1 MADKA
6 DKADNLDP
14 AATPWQITLYPE
26 VNTGAQELLRG
37 ISAVLGAQFVGMYL
51 LRSLA
56 LGDFHPESSDLDL
69 LIVTTAALADET
81 VAALRELHQR
91 VDHTTS
97 PWARRI
103 DAVYLPQGALRE
115 PVPTADRFPTVEWQG
130 PLALEPL
137 EPGWPIQRYTLREHG
152 VVVSGPEPRSLLDCV
167 HPDELRQA
175 SMGIVEEWQARAQRD
190 PSWVAWLQ
198 APSNHAFVTL
208 TLCRLLYTLHTGS
221 VASKPA
227 AARWVEGTL
236 PGRWSDLIR
245 RATSEEHTT
254 EVVADDELHET
265 LAFLEYTNGLY
276 QQWRGSST
284 AERQEH
290 SASSDRP

>member
-1 MADKA
+1 MAD
-6 DKADNLDP
+6 NRDP
-14 AATPWQITLYPE
+14 AASPWQLTPYPE
-26 VNTGAQELLRG
+26 VNTGAQELLTS

-51 LRSLA
+51 LGSLA

-91 VDHTTS
+91 FDRTTS

-115 PVPTADRFPTVEWQG
+115 PVPSAARFPTVEWPG
-130 PLALEPL
+130 LLALEPP

-152 VVVSGPEPRSLLDCV
+152 VVVSGPDPRSLLDPV

-175 SMGIVEEWQARAQRD
+175 SMDRVEEWQARAQRD
-190 PSWVAWLQ
+190 PDGVAWLRVQ
-198 APSNHAFVTL
+198 SNHAFVAL
-208 TLCRLLYTLHTGS
+208 TLCRVLYTLHTGS

-227 AARWVEGTL
+227 AARWAEGTL
-236 PGRWSDLIR
+236 TGRFSALIR
-245 RATSEEHTT
+245 RATGQERTT
-254 EVVADDELHET
+254 EVVSDDELHET
-265 LAFLEYTNGLY
+265 LAFLAYTNRLY
-276 QQWRGSST
+276 QLWHGSLT
-284 AERQEH
+284 AEKQEE
-290 SASSDRP
+290 